1 MRQKTI
7 NNMTVDF
14 IGGFIR
20 WLAKGCRTNF
30 WTETSSDNYR
40 LNLLWAL
47 GASVVLIF
55 IVLFFI

>member
-1 MRQKTI
+1 
-7 NNMTVDF
+7 MTVDF

-20 WLAKGCRTNF
+20 WLSKGCRTNF

-47 GASVVLIF
+47 GASIVLIF